1 MTLPAP
7 LSEAPSKMLKELLEW
22 DRETFVYLNN
32 LGIAELD
39 GFWSF
44 VTNINTWIPLYVFF
58 AFLFFYKRP
67 LKEGVVKTLWVVI
80 LAVFIIIITDL
91 TKNYVARL
99 RPNNDAEINT
109 LIRILKTP
117 TDYSFF
123 SGHAAS
129 SFAITLLVYLLLR
142 KRFYW
147 SLIFFVWPLL
157 FASSRIFVGVHF
169 PLDILVGTLVG
180 ISSALVFYALY
191 KKLVKGLHLTDP
203 T

>member
-1 MTLPAP
+1 
-7 LSEAPSKMLKELLEW
+7 MLKKLLEW

-32 LGIAELD
+32 LGMAELD
-39 GFWSF
+39 TFWSV
-44 VTNINTWIPLYVFF
+44 VTNINTWIPLYLFF

-67 LKEGVVKTLWVVI
+67 FKEGVVKTLWVVT
-80 LAVFIIIITDL
+80 LAVFIIVITDL

-99 RPNNDAEINT
+99 RPNNDTELNT
-109 LIRILKTP
+109 LIRILKNP

-129 SFAITLLVYLLLR
+129 SFAITVLVYLLLH
-142 KRFYW
+142 KRFRW
-147 SLIFFVWPLL
+147 TLIFFIWPLL

-169 PLDILVGTLVG
+169 PLDILVGALVG
-180 ISSALVFYALY
+180 IASALLFYALY
-191 KKLVKGLHLTDP
+191 QKFGTRLLLKDP